1 MRSSTLWR
9 VRFPGSFDPANR
21 DDKKELS
28 EYEAFISNIDEYKRE
43 MSYEFQSELDRQ
55 ATHIQPKVDDVAE
68 IIRKY
73 EDSQSMI
80 FSHLT

>member
-1 MRSSTLWR
+1 
-9 VRFPGSFDPANR
+9 
-21 DDKKELS
+21 
-28 EYEAFISNIDEYKRE
+28 
-43 MSYEFQSELDRQ
+43 MSYEFLSELDRQ

>member
-1 MRSSTLWR
+1 MIPLI
-9 VRFPGSFDPANR
+9 

-28 EYEAFISNIDEYKRE
+28 EYEAFISNIDEYERE

-55 ATHIQPKVDDVAE
+55 ATYIQPIVDDIAE

-73 EDSQSMI
+73 EDSHRMI
-80 FSHLT
+80 FHILRDQP